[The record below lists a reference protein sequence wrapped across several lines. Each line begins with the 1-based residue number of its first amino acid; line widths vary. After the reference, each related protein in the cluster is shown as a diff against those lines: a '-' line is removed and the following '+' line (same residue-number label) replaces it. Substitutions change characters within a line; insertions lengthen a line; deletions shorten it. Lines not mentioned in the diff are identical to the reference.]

1 MTSLD
6 VQPLQGACAG
16 IPARGEHLH
25 VAKTSSRWQ
34 LWLALVLLLSALYMA
49 RELKHGWIPSDE
61 GTLAESADR
70 VLRGELPHRDYHEGY
85 TGGLGYLNAAAFR
98 AFGINL
104 ASMRYMLF
112 LFFLAWVPAV
122 YYAASRFVS
131 APLAGALT
139 LLAVAWGPP
148 NYAAAMPSW
157 YNLFFA
163 TFGLAALLRYI
174 EVQTA
179 RWLFLA
185 GVCGGIS
192 LLFKLPGSLF
202 VAGALLF
209 LVYREQVYREQV
221 YREQVYR
228 EVPAPSPE
236 PNDLRERLA
245 YRGFVV
251 TSIVLYEAL
260 VFILLHKLANR
271 ATYFYF
277 WAPELAIGA
286 AAVWLEIYASRNRSR
301 RFHFLLRELLL
312 FAAGVATPIAIFL
325 IPYVLTGSVGLLVR
339 DIFFVFGHLIDRVG
353 VKPVVRWFNRGLVVD
368 AVLIAIV
375 LLTRSKMAA
384 KLWKQACFG
393 ALLVLLIPTVLF
405 LAHRSKYDYQL
416 VWSTIWVFAPVV
428 VVGGVWLLARWSRL
442 KRLESIPRQRL
453 FLILSVTA
461 ACNLIQFPFTD
472 PTYFCYV
479 APLVLLSIT
488 AVISLMDRPPRL
500 AVAGMMCFCL
510 LYAALE
516 LTPGFALH
524 LGYEYAPDTQTVR
537 LSIPRAGGL
546 RVSAASAR
554 EYEELDSL
562 IRQHARGEYILAK
575 PDSPEV
581 YFLSGFRDPTGIFF
595 DFYEDPSGRTQ
606 RALQVIDSH
615 NINLV
620 VLNHRPPFAGPIA
633 DDLKA
638 ALEHE
643 FPNHADAGDFEVR
656 WKP

>member
-1 MTSLD
+1 MTSPS
-6 VQPLQGACAG
+6 VQILQGASAG
-16 IPARGEHLH
+16 IPAHGELSY
-25 VAKTSSRWQ
+25 VAKTSSLWR

-61 GTLAESADR
+61 GTLAESAER

-98 AFGINL
+98 VFGINL

-192 LLFKLPGSLF
+192 LLFKLPGLLF
-202 VAGALLF
+202 VAGVLLF
-209 LVYREQVYREQV
+209 LVYREQLAPSAKPSDYRE
-221 YREQVYR
+221 RR
-228 EVPAPSPE
+228 
-236 PNDLRERLA
+236 A

-251 TSIVLYEAL
+251 TSIVLYEAV
-260 VFILLHKLANR
+260 VFLLLHKLANR

-286 AAVWLEIYASRNRSR
+286 AVVWHEIYASRNRSQR
-301 RFHFLLRELLL
+301 LHFLLRELLP
-312 FAAGVATPIAIFL
+312 FAAGVA
-325 IPYVLTGSVGLLVR
+325 IPVAVFMVPYLLTGSVGLLLR
-339 DIFFVFGHLIDRVG
+339 DISYVFGHLMERVG
-353 VKPVVRWFNRGLVVD
+353 VKPIVRWFKRGLVADV
-368 AVLIAIV
+368 VLIAVV
-375 LLTRSKMAA
+375 LLSRSKTAS
-384 KLWKQACFG
+384 KLWKQVLFG
-393 ALLVLLIPTVLF
+393 VFLVLLIPFVLV
-405 LAHRSKYDYQL
+405 LAHRSKYDYQF
-416 VWSTIWVFAPVV
+416 VWNTIWVFAPVV
-428 VVGGVWLLARWSRL
+428 VVVGVWLMARWSRL
-442 KRLESIPRQRL
+442 NRLESVPRQRL

-472 PTYFCYV
+472 PTYFCYI

-510 LYAALE
+510 LFAVLE

-524 LGYEYAPDTQTVR
+524 LGFEYAPDTQTVR

-606 RALQVIDSH
+606 RALGVIDSH

-633 DDLKA
+633 DDLKT

>member
-1 MTSLD
+1 MTSQG
-6 VQPLQGACAG
+6 VQLSQGASAG
-16 IPARGEHLH
+16 IPADEQHVY
-25 VAKTSSRWQ
+25 VAKTSSRSR

-98 AFGINL
+98 VFGINL

-131 APLAGALT
+131 APLASALT

-163 TFGLAALLRYI
+163 TFGVAALLRYI

-179 RWLFLA
+179 PWLFLA
-185 GVCGGIS
+185 GACGGIS
-192 LLFKLPGSLF
+192 LLFKLPGLLF

-209 LVYREQVYREQV
+209 LVYREQLAPGAQADDPRES
-221 YREQVYR
+221 R
-228 EVPAPSPE
+228 
-236 PNDLRERLA
+236 A

-260 VFILLHKLANR
+260 VFVLLHRLANR

-277 WAPELAIGA
+277 WVPELAIGA
-286 AAVWLEIYASRNRSR
+286 AVVWHEIHASRNRSQ
-301 RFHFLLRELLL
+301 RFHFLLREELL
-312 FAAGVATPIAIFL
+312 FAAGVAIPIAVFL
-325 IPYVLTGSVGLLVR
+325 VPYLLTGSVGLLVR
-339 DIFFVFGHLIDRVG
+339 DIFFIFGHLMERVG

-368 AVLIAIV
+368 VALIAV
-375 LLTRSKMAA
+375 ALLTRPKTAP
-384 KLWKQACFG
+384 KLWKQVLFG
-393 ALLVLLIPTVLF
+393 VSLVLLIPSILF
-405 LAHRSKYDYQL
+405 LAQRSKYDYQL
-416 VWSTIWVFAPVV
+416 VWSTIWDFAPVV
-428 VVGGVWLLARWSRL
+428 VVVGVWLLARWSRL
-442 KRLESIPRQRL
+442 NRLESIPSQRL

-461 ACNLIQFPFTD
+461 ACSLIQFPFTD
-472 PTYFCYV
+472 PTYFCYI

-488 AVISLMDRPPRL
+488 AVVSLMDRPPRL
-500 AVAGMMCFCL
+500 AVAGLMCFCF
-510 LYAALE
+510 LYAVLE

-524 LGYEYAPDTQTVR
+524 LGFEYAPDTQTVR
-537 LSIPRAGGL
+537 LPIPRAGGL
-546 RVSAASAR
+546 RVSATSAS
-554 EYEELDSL
+554 EYEGLESL

-581 YFLSGFRDPTGIFF
+581 YFLSGFHDPTGIFF

-606 RALQVIDSH
+606 RALGVIDSH

-633 DDLKA
+633 DDLKT
-638 ALEHE
+638 ALERE
-643 FPNHADAGDFEVR
+643 FPNRADAGDFEVR